1 MTFPFRKTLLSATV
15 SLAALLAAQSAM
27 AQEAVIVLNTNE
39 VGAPTYNPIKATVLN
54 TATGLIFDRL
64 VAQAADLSYQPWL
77 AESWEEAPDGM
88 AWTFHLKQGV
98 SFHNGEPFNAD
109 TVKQWIEIFKASDS
123 ENAYMAEAIA
133 SVEVVD
139 DHTVKFV
146 MSRPEPNLLYNL
158 SSTFLN
164 VIEPKSYA
172 ALGDNYGV
180 TEVYGTGPY
189 KLESFTIGQE
199 TVLVRNDDYTWGP
212 SVAKNAGPAKIAKL
226 TFREIAEDSTAFLE
240 LKTGG
245 VDLLLGVPADLL
257 GEVQKEANLAVLT
270 KPGMDVWYMPI
281 NVTKAPFDDIRVREA
296 AAKAINQEEILAS
309 VFGGVGS
316 VADTFLISALPES
329 HVSDSAKIHYDRAR
343 ANALLDEAGWVMGA
357 DGVRAKDGQTL
368 KVSLWTQSDSIFRR
382 LTEVVQAQLKAVGI
396 EAEITTFDSSMIR
409 DQYKTGEQQ
418 LAVRSYTWDNA
429 DIVDWFFGGD
439 RLGYPNVSMFNDPKA
454 EELRTAAMT
463 GSKNMD
469 ERVANFT
476 AYHEYVLTQFPMAP
490 IYQPVTNVAYN
501 ADRLVM
507 PDPLNAPDVGV
518 TAFMDMEVKE

>member
-1 MTFPFRKTLLSATV
+1 MTHFFRKTLLSATV
-15 SLAALLAAQSAM
+15 SLAALIAAQAAT
-27 AQEAVIVLNTNE
+27 AQEAVFVMATNE
-39 VGAPTYNPIKATVLN
+39 VGATTYNPIKATMLN

-64 VAQAADLSYQPWL
+64 VSQAADLSYHPWL

-88 AWTFHLKQGV
+88 TWTFHLKQGV
-98 SFHNGEPFNAD
+98 TFHNGEAFTAD
-109 TVKQWIEIFKASDS
+109 TVKQWIEIFKASES

-158 SSTFLN
+158 SSTFMG
-164 VIEPKSYA
+164 VVEPKSFT
-172 ALGDNYGV
+172 ALGDDYGV

-189 KLESFTIGQE
+189 KLESFGIGQE

-212 SVAKNAGPAKIAKL
+212 AVAANAGPAKIERL
-226 TFREIAEDSTAFLE
+226 TFREIPEDSTAFLE

-245 VDLLLGVPADLL
+245 VDFLLSVPPDLTA
-257 GEVQKEANLAVLT
+257 EVQKEANLAILT
-270 KPGMDVWYMPI
+270 LPGQDVWYMPI

-309 VFGGVGS
+309 VFGGVGA

-329 HVSDSAKIHYDRAR
+329 HVSDGAKIKFDPDRS
-343 ANALLDEAGWVMGA
+343 NALLDEAGWAMGP
-357 DGVRAKDGQTL
+357 DGVRMKDGQPL
-368 KVSLWTQSDSIFRR
+368 KVTLWTQSDSIFRR
-382 LTEVVQAQLKAVGI
+382 LTEVVQAELKAVGI

-418 LAVRSYTWDNA
+418 LAVRSYNWDNA

-463 GSKNMD
+463 GAKNMD

-490 IYQPVTNVAYN
+490 IYQPVQAYAYN
-501 ADRLVM
+501 KDRIAL
-507 PDPLNAPDVGV
+507 PEKIDAS
-518 TAFMDMEVKE
+518 AFGASAFLDLEVKE

>member
-1 MTFPFRKTLLSATV
+1 MTFSFRKSLLSASV
-15 SLAALLAAQSAM
+15 SLAALLSAGAALS
-27 AQEAVIVLNTNE
+27 QEAVFVLNTSE
-39 VGAPTYNPIKATVLN
+39 VGAPTYNPIKASNLN
-54 TATGLIFDRL
+54 KATTLIFDRL
-64 VAQAADLSYQPWL
+64 VSQAADLSYHPWL

-88 AWTFHLKQGV
+88 SWTFHLKTGV
-98 SFHNGEPFNAD
+98 TFHNGEPFNAE
-109 TVKQWIEIFKASDS
+109 TVKAWLDLFKAS
-123 ENAYMAEAIA
+123 ENAYMTEAVAEVQVI
-133 SVEVVD
+133 D
-139 DHTVKFV
+139 DATVKFV
-146 MSRPEPNLLYNL
+146 MSRPEPNMLYNL
-158 SSTFLN
+158 SSSYMS
-164 VIEPKSYA
+164 VIEPKSFVE
-172 ALGDNYGV
+172 LGDNYGV
-180 TEVYGTGPY
+180 TEVYGTGPF
-189 KLESFTIGQE
+189 KLESFAIGQE
-199 TVLVRNDDYTWGP
+199 TVLVRNDDYTWGAP
-212 SVAKNAGPAKIAKL
+212 LAKNTGPAKIAKI

-245 VDLLLGVPADLL
+245 VDMLLGVPADLM
-257 GEVQKEANLAVLT
+257 GEVTKEANLAVLT
-270 KPGMDVWYMPI
+270 MPGQDVYYMPM
-281 NVTKAPFDDIRVREA
+281 NVTKAPFDDIKVREA

-329 HVSDSAKIHYDRAR
+329 HVSDAAKIKYDPAR
-343 ANALLDEAGWVMGA
+343 ANALLDEAGWAMGP
-357 DGVRAKDGQTL
+357 DGVRIKDGQPL

-418 LAVRSYTWDNA
+418 LAVRSYNWDNA

-454 EELRTAAMT
+454 EELRAKAMT

-490 IYQPVTNVAYN
+490 IYQPVDAVAYN
-501 ADRLVM
+501 KDRLAL
-507 PDPLNAPDVGV
+507 PETIDAPGIGAV
-518 TAFMDMEVKE
+518 AIMDMEVKE

>member
-1 MTFPFRKTLLSATV
+1 MTHFFRKTLLSASV
-15 SLAALLAAQSAM
+15 SLAALIAAQAAS
-27 AQEAVIVLNTNE
+27 AQEAVFVMATNE
-39 VGAPTYNPIKATVLN
+39 VGAPTYNPIKATMLN

-64 VAQAADLSYQPWL
+64 VSQAADLSYHPWL

-88 AWTFHLKQGV
+88 SWTFHLKQGV
-98 SFHNGEPFNAD
+98 TFHNGEPFNAEA
-109 TVKQWIEIFKASDS
+109 VKAWLELFKAAEG

-158 SSTFLN
+158 SATFMG
-164 VIEPKSYA
+164 VVEPKSFA
-172 ALGDNYGV
+172 ALGDDFGV
-180 TEVYGTGPY
+180 TEAYGTGPF

-212 SVAKNAGPAKIAKL
+212 AVAANHGPAKVERL
-226 TFREIAEDSTAFLE
+226 TFREIPEDSTAFLE

-245 VDLLLGVPADLL
+245 VDFLLSVPADLTA
-257 GEVQKEANLAVLT
+257 EVQKEANLAILT
-270 KPGMDVWYMPI
+270 MPGQDVWYMPI

-309 VFGGVGS
+309 VFGGVGA

-329 HVSDSAKIHYDRAR
+329 HVSDGAKIHYDPDHS
-343 ANALLDEAGWVMGA
+343 NALLDEAGWAMGP
-357 DGVRAKDGQTL
+357 DGVRMKDGQPL
-368 KVSLWTQSDSIFRR
+368 KVTLWTQSDSIFRR

-418 LAVRSYTWDNA
+418 LAVRSYNWDNA

-454 EELRTAAMT
+454 EELRAAAMT

-490 IYQPVTNVAYN
+490 IYQPVQAYAYN
-501 ADRLVM
+501 KDRIAL
-507 PDPLNAPDVGV
+507 PEKIDAS
-518 TAFMDMEVKE
+518 AFGASAFLDLEVKQ

>member
-1 MTFPFRKTLLSATV
+1 MSFSFRKTLLSATV
-15 SLAALLAAQSAM
+15 SLAALLAGNAAL
-27 AQEAVIVLNTNE
+27 AQEAIFVMAGNE
-39 VGAPTYNPIKATVLN
+39 VGAPTYNPVKATMLN
-54 TATGLIFDRL
+54 TASGLIFDRL
-64 VAQAADLSYQPWL
+64 VSQAADLSYHPWL

-88 AWTFHLKQGV
+88 SWTFHLKQGV
-98 SFHNGEPFNAD
+98 TFHNGEPFNAA
-109 TVKQWIEIFKASDS
+109 TVKAWIELFKAAEG

-139 DHTVKFV
+139 DQTAKFV

-158 SSTFLN
+158 SSTFMS
-164 VIEPKSYA
+164 VVEPKSFA

-180 TEVYGTGPY
+180 TEVYGTGPF

-212 SVAKNAGPAKIAKL
+212 KLAANQGPAKIERA
-226 TFREIAEDSTAFLE
+226 TFREIPEDSTAFLE

-245 VDLLLGVPADLL
+245 VDMLLSVPPDLTA
-257 GEVQKEANLAVLT
+257 EIAKEANLAVVTL
-270 KPGMDVWYMPI
+270 PGADVWYMPI
-281 NVTKAPFDDIRVREA
+281 NVAKAPFDDIRVREA

-329 HVSDSAKIHYDRAR
+329 HVSDSARIHYDPDR
-343 ANALLDEAGWVMGA
+343 ANALLDEAGWVKGA
-357 DGVRAKDGQTL
+357 DGIRTKDGQPL

-382 LTEVVQAQLKAVGI
+382 LTEVVQAELKAVGI

-418 LAVRSYTWDNA
+418 LAVRSYNWDNA

-463 GSKNMD
+463 GAKNME

-476 AYHEYVLTQFPMAP
+476 AYHEYVLSQFPMAP
-490 IYQPVTNVAYN
+490 IYQPVQAMAYN
-501 ADRLVM
+501 KDRIAV
-507 PDPLNAPDVGV
+507 PEKIDAPSFGS
-518 TAFMDMEVKE
+518 AMFMDLEVTE

>member
-1 MTFPFRKTLLSATV
+1 MTVPFRKTLLSATV
-15 SLAALLAAQSAM
+15 SLSALLAAQAAL
-27 AQEAVIVLNTNE
+27 AQEAVFVMATNE
-39 VGAPTYNPIKATVLN
+39 VGAPTYNPIKATMLN

-64 VAQAADLSYQPWL
+64 VAQAADLSYHPAL
-77 AESWEEAPDGM
+77 AESWEEASDGM

-98 SFHNGEPFNAD
+98 KFHNGEPFTAD
-109 TVKQWIEIFKASDS
+109 TVRQWIEIFKTSDS
-123 ENAYMAEAIA
+123 ENAYMTEAIA
-133 SVEVVD
+133 SVEVID

-158 SSTFLN
+158 SSTFMN

-189 KLESFTIGQE
+189 KLESFAIGQE
-199 TVLVRNDDYTWGP
+199 TVLVRNEDYTWGSP
-212 SVAKNAGPAKIAKL
+212 LSANAGPAKIERV
-226 TFREIAEDSTAFLE
+226 TFREIPEDSTAFLE

-245 VDLLLGVPADLL
+245 VDFLLSVPADLM
-257 GEVQKEANLAVLT
+257 GEVEKESNLAILT
-270 KPGMDVWYMPI
+270 LPGQDVYYMPI

-309 VFGGVGS
+309 VFGGIGS

-329 HVSDSAKIHYDRAR
+329 HVSDAAKIHYDPDR
-343 ANALLDEAGWVMGA
+343 ANALLDEAGWAMGG
-357 DGVRAKDGQTL
+357 DGVRMKDGQPL
-368 KVSLWTQSDSIFRR
+368 KVSLWTQGDSIFRR

-454 EELRTAAMT
+454 EELRAAAMT
-463 GSKNMD
+463 GAKNME
-469 ERVANFT
+469 ERIANFT
-476 AYHEYVLTQFPMAP
+476 AYHDYVLTQFPMAP
-490 IYQPVTNVAYN
+490 IYQPVQAMAYN
-501 ADRLVM
+501 KDRIVM
-507 PDPLNAPDVGV
+507 PEKIDAPQLGATV
-518 TAFMDMEVKE
+518 FMDIEVKE